1 MTHNQTLRSSLLLCL
16 ALLAPLACLGETA
29 VPYPLAQPPRL
40 ADYLPPPPSAD
51 SAAAVADLGAVL
63 EAQRLRTPEQV
74 RRVRAHDQWEDNVFP
89 SPATCWA
96 RPSARNACRWPAASS
111 IAPRKTWSRS

>member
-40 ADYLPPPPSAD
+40 ADYLPP
-51 SAAAVADLGAVL
+51 
-63 EAQRLRTPEQV
+63 
-74 RRVRAHDQWEDNVFP
+74 
-89 SPATCWA
+89 
-96 RPSARNACRWPAASS
+96 
-111 IAPRKTWSRS
+111 